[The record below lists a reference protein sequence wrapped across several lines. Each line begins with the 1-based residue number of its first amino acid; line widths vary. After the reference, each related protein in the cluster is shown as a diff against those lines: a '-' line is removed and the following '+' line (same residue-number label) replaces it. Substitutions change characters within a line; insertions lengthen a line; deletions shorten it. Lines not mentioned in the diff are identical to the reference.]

1 MKNHKN
7 ISTNNFKIE
16 NLSEITEDIK
26 KNQMEILELEN
37 IIAKIK
43 NSMDKLNSR
52 MEGKEEK
59 NQ

>member
-1 MKNHKN
+1 
-7 ISTNNFKIE
+7 
-16 NLSEITEDIK
+16 
-26 KNQMEILELEN
+26 MEILELEN

-59 NQ
+59 NQWTNELEDQTI